1 MCYVGHITDACYQF
15 LSFCMLKRISEHCN
29 NSWIFSILK
38 ISVLLYRKVPESKA
52 EIASRIACIYSVS
65 IKSHCSQISNL
76 NHPYCVCLCV
86 RNSWRNHPISF
97 KYIVRL
103 LFFVS
108 FRFASF
114 HFVFVLLW
122 RDCAH
127 YRDDLSEKG
136 HIKYISVPYLVYH
149 CMVVRQREREEET
162 EISVKQI
169 IKIMKTWRKR

>member
-1 MCYVGHITDACYQF
+1 MYTYDARGQAHTATTHGF
-15 LSFCMLKRISEHCN
+15 SPFCR
-29 NSWIFSILK
+29 F
-38 ISVLLYRKVPESKA
+38 PFFF
-52 EIASRIACIYSVS
+52 IAKSQNENQNYASNRLNACIHFVL

-76 NHPYCVCLCV
+76 NHRYCACVCV
-86 RNSWRNHPISF
+86 WNSWRNHPISF

-103 LFFVS
+103 LFSIRFVS
-108 FRFASF
+108 L
-114 HFVFVLLW
+114 HFLFVLLW

-149 CMVVRQREREEET
+149 CMVMLRAGERERER
-162 EISVKQI
+162 EISVKQT